1 MTCKRPRKLQAANQ
15 MAHAP
20 YVLAIKDDFHGF
32 SILIAIFFA
41 FCGKAFCVKI
51 KLA

>member
-1 MTCKRPRKLQAANQ
+1 

-20 YVLAIKDDFHGF
+20 YVLAVKNHFHGF

-41 FCGKAFCVKI
+41 FCGKIFLCKSQVARRN
-51 KLA
+51 A